1 MTEQIVAVS
10 SIVRASLVCLRGER
24 VKVTVMNS
32 GGSTVTRTG
41 ELRHIGSRTA
51 SIVLESGRTY
61 HVPLSSIMSVEV
73 LA

>member
-1 MTEQIVAVS
+1 MTEQIATGCS
-10 SIVRASLVCLRGER
+10 TIRTSLVCLRGER
-24 VKVTVMNS
+24 VKVGAMNR

-41 ELRHIGSRTA
+41 ELRHIGSRTV

>member
-1 MTEQIVAVS
+1 MTEQIATGCS
-10 SIVRASLVCLRGER
+10 TIRTSLVCLRGER
-24 VKVTVMNS
+24 VKVVAMNR

-41 ELRHIGSRTA
+41 ELRHIGSRTV

>member
-1 MTEQIVAVS
+1 MTEQIATGCS
-10 SIVRASLVCLRGER
+10 TIRTSMVCLRGER

>member
-1 MTEQIVAVS
+1 MTEQIATGCS
-10 SIVRASLVCLRGER
+10 TIRTSLVCHRGER
-24 VKVTVMNS
+24 VKVTVMNR

>member
-1 MTEQIVAVS
+1 MTEQIATGCS
-10 SIVRASLVCLRGER
+10 TIRTSLVCLRGER

>member
-1 MTEQIVAVS
+1 MTERVAAGS
-10 SIVRASLVCLRGER
+10 STVRSSLECLRGER
-24 VKVTVMNS
+24 VKVLAMKR

-41 ELRHIGSRTA
+41 ELRYIGLRTVI
-51 SIVLESGRTY
+51 IVLDSGSAY